1 MKIKV
6 LIADDNSFIREGM
19 RIILTTFGDFE
30 VVATVGDGQEAV
42 DYCKAHEVDI
52 ALLDVR
58 MPNMNGVEA
67 TRLLTEGTKTRPL
80 ILTTFDDDEY
90 ILDAIRYGAKGYLLK
105 NNDPER
111 IRDAIKS
118 VHCGHN
124 VLQDVILDKLKSSM
138 ELLRPGAQAT
148 GVPQT
153 GAGTTG
159 VPETEARAAEGPQAE
174 AAAGVIQTGGAP
186 LSGRSSTTAAQASPS
201 RAAEAGSAAHAGG
214 GLPFDRSPF
223 TDRELDV
230 MSKVAE
236 GLSNKEISKELF
248 ISEGTT
254 ANYITSI
261 LNKTGLEHRTQI
273 AIYYLTGRVR

>member
-19 RIILTTFGDFE
+19 RIILNTFEEFDVLGAVE
-30 VVATVGDGQEAV
+30 DGRQAV
-42 DYCKAHEVDI
+42 EYCRANEVDV

-67 TRLLTEGTKTRPL
+67 TRLLTEQTGTKPL

-90 ILDAIRYGAKGYLLK
+90 IVEAIRCGAKGYLLK

-118 VHCGHN
+118 VYHGNN
-124 VLQDVILDKLKSSM
+124 VLQDIILDKLK
-138 ELLRPGAQAT
+138 PAIGAPSPAA
-148 GVPQT
+148 GEPPAS
-153 GAGTTG
+153 AGT
-159 VPETEARAAEGPQAE
+159 P
-174 AAAGVIQTGGAP
+174 ID
-186 LSGRSSTTAAQASPS
+186 L
-201 RAAEAGSAAHAGG
+201 
-214 GLPFDRSPF
+214 SPF
-223 TDRELDV
+223 TEREIEV
-230 MSKVAE
+230 M
-236 GLSNKEISKELF
+236 GLIAKGYANKEISKQLF

-261 LNKTGLEHRTQI
+261 LNKTSLEHRTQI
-273 AIYYLTGRVR
+273 AIYYLTGKTR